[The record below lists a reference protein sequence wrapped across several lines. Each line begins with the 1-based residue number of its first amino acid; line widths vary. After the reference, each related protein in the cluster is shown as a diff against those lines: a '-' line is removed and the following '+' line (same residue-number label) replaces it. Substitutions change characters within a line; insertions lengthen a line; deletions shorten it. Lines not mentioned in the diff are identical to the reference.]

1 MSKEKVFIVLSH
13 KHSLSNRRTGDWE
26 VNETIE
32 FVNQLRNRH
41 YTTSTVI
48 VDYLNRK
55 LITGKRAGFDT
66 YDKFDEYARKK
77 YPKQLAEL
85 DQAYG
90 SLVTATVDTSPA
102 LITDEFGNIRTAT
115 VFD

>member
-13 KHSLSNRRTGDWE
+13 KHSLGNRITGDWQ

-32 FVNQLRNRH
+32 FVSQLRNRH
-41 YTTSTVI
+41 YTMSTVI

-66 YDKFDEYARKK
+66 YEKFDEYARKK
-77 YPKQLAEL
+77 YPKQMTEL
-85 DQAYG
+85 DNAYG
-90 SLVTATVDTSPA
+90 SMVVPVEESNEALV
-102 LITDEFGNIRTAT
+102 TDEFGTVRPAT